1 MKGDRQHT
9 VPNGTVRR
17 VITDCT
23 AAPEGGA
30 RTRTWEWVRG
40 CVSALLLSTIPAYAQ
55 DVPSGQSIELS
66 EVLIDEVG
74 VEAWLRFRFVAP
86 AIARDTGTVTY
97 ADAEGDFQ
105 ALCDGF
111 ALTYM
116 DDFDLN
122 ADVIVIS
129 LMDRPVPFGTA
140 DPEATQFFE
149 AFRAGPDGC
158 IWEAY

>member
-40 CVSALLLSTIPAYAQ
+40 CVSAVLLSVVPAAAQ
-55 DVPSGQSIELS
+55 DVPSGQPLELS
-66 EVLIDEVG
+66 EVLIDTVG
-74 VEAWLRFRFVAP
+74 AETWVRFRFIAP
-86 AIARDTGTVTY
+86 DIARDTGAVSY

-111 ALTYM
+111 ALDYLVE
-116 DDFDLN
+116 FDLDP
-122 ADVIVIS
+122 DVIVVS

-140 DPEATQFFE
+140 DPDATQFIE
-149 AFRAGPDGC
+149 AFRPGPNSC
-158 IWEAY
+158 VWEAY